1 MAAVTTQ
8 TSTVTIQAI
17 RPRSMAHILAAPG
30 DGHPPAAQRL
40 RAAILAICGKMGES
54 GGVRPRR
61 LVRMGPEG
69 SVGAHERPRA
79 LLAST
84 IPTTSKEEQ
93 VTKSEFV
100 DQVAD
105 RAGLSKKDAGDAV
118 DAVLETIE
126 DALKRGSDVTFSG
139 FGKFSVSDRSAREG
153 RNPAT
158 GEKIQIAA
166 SRVPKFTAGA
176 ALKKAVK

>member
-1 MAAVTTQ
+1 
-8 TSTVTIQAI
+8 
-17 RPRSMAHILAAPG
+17 L
-30 DGHPPAAQRL
+30 
-40 RAAILAICGKMGES
+40 
-54 GGVRPRR
+54 
-61 LVRMGPEG
+61 
-69 SVGAHERPRA
+69 
-79 LLAST
+79 
-84 IPTTSKEEQ
+84 Q

-105 RAGLSKKDAGDAV
+105 RAGLSKKDAADAV

-126 DALKRGSDVTFSG
+126 GALKRGSEVVFSG
-139 FGKFSVSDRSAREG
+139 FGKFSVADRGAREG

-158 GEKIQIAA
+158 GETIQIAA

>member
-1 MAAVTTQ
+1 
-8 TSTVTIQAI
+8 
-17 RPRSMAHILAAPG
+17 
-30 DGHPPAAQRL
+30 
-40 RAAILAICGKMGES
+40 
-54 GGVRPRR
+54 
-61 LVRMGPEG
+61 
-69 SVGAHERPRA
+69 
-79 LLAST
+79 
-84 IPTTSKEEQ
+84 

-118 DAVLETIE
+118 DAVLETI
-126 DALKRGSDVTFSG
+126 VTFSG

-166 SRVPKFTAGA
+166 SKVPKFTAGA